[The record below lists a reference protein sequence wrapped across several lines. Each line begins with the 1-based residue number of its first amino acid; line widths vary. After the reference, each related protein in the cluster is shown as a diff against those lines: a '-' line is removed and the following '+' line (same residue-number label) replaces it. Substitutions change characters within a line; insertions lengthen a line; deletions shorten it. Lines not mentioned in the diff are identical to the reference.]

1 MYPDETAASLIWV
14 YSVCL
19 IGYLGVTIQNSADT
33 KAILRGNQSL
43 QC

>member
-1 MYPDETAASLIWV
+1 MYPDETAASLIWIHI
-14 YSVCL
+14 VCL
-19 IGYLGVTIQNSADT
+19 KGYLGVTSQNSADT